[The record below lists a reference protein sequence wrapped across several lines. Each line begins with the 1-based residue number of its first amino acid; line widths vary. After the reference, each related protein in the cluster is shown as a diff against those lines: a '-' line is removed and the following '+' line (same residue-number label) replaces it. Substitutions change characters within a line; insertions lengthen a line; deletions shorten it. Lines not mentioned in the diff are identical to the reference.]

1 MKIKKHH
8 KGNDTVQLTIKIKL
22 IPMKEQKLHIQDTC
36 LEYIKT
42 VNDTVSL
49 MVAEN
54 KSLKLTSKDIIANLP
69 SAVKNQ
75 AIRDS
80 KSVYSK
86 YKKTKIQSF
95 LKKPMCIWN
104 NQNYSIGEN
113 YIAFPVMINGK
124 SKKIKVKAII
134 EQYQKD
140 LLTNKLGT
148 LRITKKANKL
158 MAQIS
163 IDVVEKENVNNKAMG
178 IDLGLK
184 IPAVAVTEDKKVKF
198 FGNGRQNKYI
208 KRKYRSLR
216 KKLGK
221 AKKINK
227 IKSIN
232 DKEQR
237 YMKDQDH
244 KISRGIV
251 NFAIQ
256 NNISVIRLE
265 KLTNIRNTAKTN
277 RKNEK
282 NLHTWSFYRLA
293 QYIEYKALLE
303 GIKIEYVNPCNT
315 SKQCPI
321 CGKLNTAKDRKY
333 QCSCGYKAHR
343 DLNACIN
350 IINATVVDGNSLQA

>member
-1 MKIKKHH
+1 
-8 KGNDTVQLTIKIKL
+8 
-22 IPMKEQKLHIQDTC
+22 
-36 LEYIKT
+36 
-42 VNDTVSL
+42 
-49 MVAEN
+49 
-54 KSLKLTSKDIIANLP
+54 
-69 SAVKNQ
+69 
-75 AIRDS
+75 
-80 KSVYSK
+80 
-86 YKKTKIQSF
+86 
-95 LKKPMCIWN
+95 
-104 NQNYSIGEN
+104 
-113 YIAFPVMINGK
+113 
-124 SKKIKVKAII
+124 
-134 EQYQKD
+134 
-140 LLTNKLGT
+140 
-148 LRITKKANKL
+148 
-158 MAQIS
+158 
-163 IDVVEKENVNNKAMG
+163 
-178 IDLGLK
+178 
-184 IPAVAVTEDKKVKF
+184 VKF

-315 SKQCPI
+315 SKQC
-321 CGKLNTAKDRKY
+321 
-333 QCSCGYKAHR
+333 
-343 DLNACIN
+343 
-350 IINATVVDGNSLQA
+350 

>member
-1 MKIKKHH
+1 M
-8 KGNDTVQLTIKIKL
+8 QLTVKVKL
-22 IPMKEQKLHIQDTC
+22 IPTKEQKVYVQDTS

-54 KSLKLTSKDIIANLP
+54 KSLKLTSKDINTKLP

-80 KSVYSK
+80 KSVYYK
-86 YKKTKIQSF
+86 YKKTKIQSI

-104 NQNYSIGEN
+104 NQNYSICED

-124 SKKIKVKAII
+124 AKKIKVKAII
-134 EQYQKD
+134 EQYQKY
-140 LLTNKLGT
+140 LLNNKLGT
-148 LRITKKANKL
+148 LRITKKSNKL
-158 MAQIS
+158 VAQIS
-163 IDVVEKENVNNKAMG
+163 IEVLEKENINNKAMG
-178 IDLGLK
+178 VDLGLK
-184 IPAVAVTEDKKVKF
+184 VPAVSVTEDKKVKF

-208 KRKYRSLR
+208 KRKYRVLR
-216 KKLGK
+216 KNLGK
-221 AKKINK
+221 AKKLNK
-227 IKSIN
+227 IKAIN

-237 YMKDQDH
+237 YMQDQDH
-244 KISRGIV
+244 KISREIV

-265 KLTNIRNTAKTN
+265 QLTNIRNTAKTS

-293 QYIEYKALLE
+293 QFIEYKALLE
-303 GIKIEYVNPCNT
+303 GIKVEYVNPKYT
-315 SKQCPI
+315 SQKCPI
-321 CGKLNTAKDRKY
+321 CGKLNHAKDRKY

-350 IINATVVDGNSLQA
+350 IINATVIDGKSLSA

>member
-1 MKIKKHH
+1 MILL
-8 KGNDTVQLTIKIKL
+8 QLTVKVKL
-22 IPMKEQKLHIQDTC
+22 VPNKEQKLYIQNTA

-42 VNDTVSL
+42 VNDKVSL

-54 KSLKLTSKDIIANLP
+54 NSLKLTSKDIIADLP

-80 KSVYSK
+80 KSVYSR
-86 YKKTKIQSF
+86 YKKTKIQSI
-95 LKKPMCIWN
+95 LKKPMYIWN
-104 NQNYSIGEN
+104 NQNYSIGKD

-124 SKKIKVKAII
+124 SKKIKVKVII
-134 EQYQKD
+134 EQYQRE
-140 LLTNKLGT
+140 LLNNKLGT
-148 LRITKKANKL
+148 LRITEKSNKL
-158 MAQIS
+158 VAQIS
-163 IDVVEKENVNNKAMG
+163 INVAEKENTNNKAMG
-178 IDLGLK
+178 VDVGLK
-184 IPAVAVTEDKKVKF
+184 VPAVAVTEDKKVKF

-208 KRKYRSLR
+208 KRKYRALR
-216 KKLGK
+216 KRLGK
-221 AKKINK
+221 AKKLNK
-227 IKSIN
+227 IQSIN

-256 NNISVIRLE
+256 NNVSVIRLE
-265 KLTNIRNTAKTN
+265 KLTNIRNAAKTS

-303 GIKIEYVNPCNT
+303 GIKIEYVDPKYT
-315 SKQCPI
+315 SQKCPI
-321 CGKLNTAKDRKY
+321 CGKLNHAKDRKY
-333 QCSCGYKAHR
+333 QCSCGYRAHR

>member
-1 MKIKKHH
+1 MI
-8 KGNDTVQLTIKIKL
+8 
-22 IPMKEQKLHIQDTC
+22 
-36 LEYIKT
+36 
-42 VNDTVSL
+42 
-49 MVAEN
+49 AEN
-54 KSLKLTSKDIIANLP
+54 NSLKLTSKDVVDNLP

-75 AIRDS
+75 TIRDS
-80 KSVYSK
+80 KSIFSK
-86 YKKTKIQSF
+86 YKKTKIQSI
-95 LKKPMCIWN
+95 LKKPMAIWN
-104 NQNYSIGEN
+104 NQNYIIGED

-124 SKKIKVKAII
+124 SKKVKVKAII
-134 EQYQKD
+134 EQYQKA
-140 LLTNKLGT
+140 LLNNKLGT
-148 LRITKKANKL
+148 LRITKKSNKL
-158 MAQIS
+158 VAQIS
-163 IDVVEKENVNNKAMG
+163 IDVVEKDNTNSKVMG
-178 IDLGLK
+178 VDLGLK
-184 IPAVAVTEDKKVKF
+184 VPAVAVTEDKKVSF

-208 KRKYRSLR
+208 KRKYRALR

-221 AKKINK
+221 AKKLNK
-227 IKSIN
+227 IKVIN

-237 YMKDQDH
+237 HMKDQDH

-256 NNISVIRLE
+256 NNISIIRLE
-265 KLTNIRNTAKTN
+265 QLTNIRNTAKTS

-282 NLHTWSFYRLA
+282 NLHTWSFHRLA

-303 GIKIEYVNPCNT
+303 GIKVEYVNPHNT

-333 QCSCGYKAHR
+333 QCSCGYKTHR

>member
-1 MKIKKHH
+1 M
-8 KGNDTVQLTIKIKL
+8 QLTVKIKL
-22 IPMKEQKLHIQDTC
+22 ISTEEQKLYIQDTSF
-36 LEYIKT
+36 EYIKT
-42 VNDTVSL
+42 VNDIVSL
-49 MVAEN
+49 MIAEN
-54 KSLKLTSKDIIANLP
+54 TNLKLTSKNITTKLP

-80 KSVYSK
+80 KSIYSK
-86 YKKTKIQSF
+86 YKKTKIQSI

-104 NQNYSIGEN
+104 NQNYSIGED
-113 YIAFPVMINGK
+113 YIAFPVIIDGK
-124 SKKIKVKAII
+124 PKKIKVKAII
-134 EQYQKD
+134 EQHQRE
-140 LLTNKLGT
+140 LLNNKLGT
-148 LRITKKANKL
+148 LRVTKKSNKL
-158 MAQIS
+158 IAQIS
-163 IDVVEKENVNNKAMG
+163 VNIAEKENTNNKAIG
-178 IDLGLK
+178 VDLGLK
-184 IPAVAVTEDKKVKF
+184 VPAVAVTENKKVKF

-208 KRKYRSLR
+208 KRKYRALR

-221 AKKINK
+221 AKKVNK

-265 KLTNIRNTAKTN
+265 KLTNIRNTAKTS

-293 QYIEYKALLE
+293 QFIEYKALLE
-303 GIKIEYVNPCNT
+303 GIKVEYVNPQYT
-315 SKQCPI
+315 SQKCPI
-321 CGKLNTAKDRKY
+321 CGNLNHAKDRNY
-333 QCSCGYKAHR
+333 SCDCGFKAHR
-343 DLNACIN
+343 DRVGAIN
-350 IINATVVDGNSLQA
+350 IIHATVIDGNSLSA

>member
-1 MKIKKHH
+1 M
-8 KGNDTVQLTIKIKL
+8 QLTVKIKL
-22 IPMKEQKLHIQDTC
+22 IPTREQNKYIQDTS

-49 MVAEN
+49 MISEN
-54 KSLKLTSKDIIANLP
+54 SSLKLTSKDIIANLP

-86 YKKTKIQSF
+86 YKKTKIQSI
-95 LKKPMCIWN
+95 LKKPMTIWN
-104 NQNYSIGEN
+104 NQNYSIGDD
-113 YIAFPVMINGK
+113 YVSFPVMINGK

-134 EQYQKD
+134 DQYQRD
-140 LLTNKLGT
+140 LMNNKLGT
-148 LRITKKANKL
+148 LRITKKSNKL
-158 MAQIS
+158 IAQIS
-163 IDVVEKENVNNKAMG
+163 VDVVGKESLNAKTMG
-178 IDLGLK
+178 VDIGLK
-184 IPAVAVTEDKKVKF
+184 VPAVAVTEDKKVKF

-216 KKLGK
+216 KRLGK
-221 AKKINK
+221 AKKVNK

-256 NNISVIRLE
+256 NNISVIKLE
-265 KLTNIRNTAKTN
+265 KLTNIRNTAKTS

-282 NLHTWSFYRLA
+282 NLHSWSFYRLA
-293 QYIEYKALLE
+293 QFIEYKALLE
-303 GIKIEYVNPCNT
+303 GIKVEYVNPYNT

-321 CGKLNTAKDRKY
+321 CGELNTAKDRKY
-333 QCSCGYKAHR
+333 KCSCGYESHR

-350 IINATVVDGNSLQA
+350 IINATVIDGNNLSA

>member
-1 MKIKKHH
+1 M
-8 KGNDTVQLTIKIKL
+8 QLTVKVKL
-22 IPMKEQKLHIQDTC
+22 IPTKEETRYIQDTC

-42 VNDTVSL
+42 VNDIVLL
-49 MVAEN
+49 MIAEN
-54 KSLKLTSKDIIANLP
+54 SSLKLTSKDIKANLS

-80 KSVYSK
+80 KSVYTK
-86 YKKTKIQSF
+86 YKKTKIQSI

-104 NQNYSIGEN
+104 NQNYNIDEN
-113 YIAFPVMINGK
+113 YIAFPVMIDGK

-134 EQYQKD
+134 DQYQKD
-140 LLTNKLGT
+140 LLNNKLGT
-148 LRITKKANKL
+148 LRITKKSNKL
-158 MAQIS
+158 VAQIS
-163 IDVVEKENVNNKAMG
+163 INVTEKQNTNNKAMG

-184 IPAVAVTEDKKVKF
+184 IPAVAATEDKKVKF

-221 AKKINK
+221 AKKVNK

-256 NNISVIRLE
+256 NNVSVIRLE
-265 KLTNIRNTAKTN
+265 KLTNIRNTAKTS

-293 QYIEYKALLE
+293 QFIEYKALLE
-303 GIKIEYVNPCNT
+303 GIKVEYVNPKYT
-315 SKQCPI
+315 SQKCPI
-321 CGKLNTAKDRKY
+321 CGKLNHAKDRRY
-333 QCSCGYKAHR
+333 QCCCGYKAHR

-350 IINATVVDGNSLQA
+350 IISATVVDGNSLQA

>member
-1 MKIKKHH
+1 M
-8 KGNDTVQLTIKIKL
+8 QLTVKIKL
-22 IPMKEQKLHIQDTC
+22 ISTKEQKLYIQDTSF
-36 LEYIKT
+36 EYIKT
-42 VNDTVSL
+42 VNDIVSL
-49 MVAEN
+49 MIAEN
-54 KSLKLTSKDIIANLP
+54 TNLKLTSKNITTKLP

-80 KSVYSK
+80 KSIYSK
-86 YKKTKIQSF
+86 YKKTKIQSI

-104 NQNYSIGEN
+104 NQNYSIGED
-113 YIAFPVMINGK
+113 YIAFPVIIDGK
-124 SKKIKVKAII
+124 PKKIKVKAII
-134 EQYQKD
+134 EQHQRE
-140 LLTNKLGT
+140 LLNNKLGT
-148 LRITKKANKL
+148 LRVTKKSNKL
-158 MAQIS
+158 IAQIS
-163 IDVVEKENVNNKAMG
+163 VNIAEKENTNNKAIG
-178 IDLGLK
+178 VDLGLK
-184 IPAVAVTEDKKVKF
+184 VPAVAVTENKKVKF

-208 KRKYRSLR
+208 KRKYRALR

-221 AKKINK
+221 AKKVNK

-265 KLTNIRNTAKTN
+265 KLTNIRNTAKTS

-293 QYIEYKALLE
+293 QFIEYKALLE
-303 GIKIEYVNPCNT
+303 GIKVEYVNPQYT
-315 SKQCPI
+315 SQKCPI
-321 CGKLNTAKDRKY
+321 CGNLNHAKDRNY
-333 QCSCGYKAHR
+333 SCDCGFKAHR
-343 DLNACIN
+343 DRVGAIN
-350 IINATVVDGNSLQA
+350 IIHATVIDGNSLSA

>member
-1 MKIKKHH
+1 M
-8 KGNDTVQLTIKIKL
+8 QLTIKIKL
-22 IPMKEQKLHIQDTC
+22 IPIKEQKLHIQDTC

-178 IDLGLK
+178 ISAGAE
-184 IPAVAVTEDKKVKF
+184 IAC
-198 FGNGRQNKYI
+198 
-208 KRKYRSLR
+208 
-216 KKLGK
+216 
-221 AKKINK
+221 
-227 IKSIN
+227 
-232 DKEQR
+232 
-237 YMKDQDH
+237 
-244 KISRGIV
+244 
-251 NFAIQ
+251 
-256 NNISVIRLE
+256 RLM
-265 KLTNIRNTAKTN
+265 
-277 RKNEK
+277 
-282 NLHTWSFYRLA
+282 
-293 QYIEYKALLE
+293 
-303 GIKIEYVNPCNT
+303 GM
-315 SKQCPI
+315 
-321 CGKLNTAKDRKY
+321 
-333 QCSCGYKAHR
+333 
-343 DLNACIN
+343 
-350 IINATVVDGNSLQA
+350 